1 MANLSHH
8 SVDMEWTDNVKA
20 KINERMS
27 HLTNKSYT
35 NKDRDFL
42 SSTDVKNALD
52 NIHRDFVLVPV
63 DFMLLL
69 LLENWDWTITYLQI
83 LTTIQVAY
91 LQMI

>member
-27 HLTNKSYT
+27 HLTSKSYT